1 MQPYRSISY
10 LFYVILSFLGFD
22 RWTRAAVAVA
32 VQTAARD
39 CRFCHMA
46 DTLDP
51 QRKNM
56 ASAFVTAAGETA
68 REDDERQI
76 RQLQVEFALVPGT
89 TGDQFQK
96 DFPAYADGLVGS
108 SPGGYVALSEYP
120 KKAETV
126 YNLKPRADDV
136 YVLTFPK
143 CGNYIIRQIVF
154 TFLRFFKIK

>member
-1 MQPYRSISY
+1 
-10 LFYVILSFLGFD
+10 
-22 RWTRAAVAVA
+22 
-32 VQTAARD
+32 
-39 CRFCHMA
+39 MA

-56 ASAFVTAAGETA
+56 ASAFVTAAGET

-76 RQLQVEFALVPGT
+76 RQLQVEFSLVPGT

-96 DFPAYADGLVGS
+96 DFPAYADGLVYS
-108 SPGGYVALSEYP
+108 SPGGYVALPEYP

-154 TFLRFFKIK
+154 TFLRFF